1 LCIAA
6 RFRVIV
12 TSALRYA
19 LQKLGQARNDPRKL
33 AAVAADSL

>member
-19 LQKLGQARNDPRKL
+19 LQKLGQARKL